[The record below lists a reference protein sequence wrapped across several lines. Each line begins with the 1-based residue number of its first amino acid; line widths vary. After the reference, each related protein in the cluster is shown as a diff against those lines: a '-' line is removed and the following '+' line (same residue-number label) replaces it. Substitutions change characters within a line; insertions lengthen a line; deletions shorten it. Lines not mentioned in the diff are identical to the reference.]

1 MSDKKQPAQ
10 QRVNVRI
17 VKADD
22 PEQRGGMKPIS
33 KADGSLQ
40 ISPEEAYTAGIWTKP
55 PFDLRGLSK
64 MVDESTILPQCIR
77 AYKSNIA
84 GFGIDIRYK
93 DDFAD
98 ADETPEMKAE
108 WDRATEV
115 VEMLNMEQESN
126 ELFEDI
132 VEARETYGCA
142 YAEVIRDMDGNVI
155 QLEFIEDTPSVEKSR
170 RLDPRVE
177 VTYFHRDHTEN
188 RMRKFRKYKQTVNG
202 KTVYYKEFGDPRI
215 MDPTS
220 GEYVTELEFKSRA
233 NEIIEFAIGT
243 ATYGKVRWVGSILTV
258 DGARR
263 AESLNNNYF
272 LNGRH
277 TPLLIMVKGGSLTD
291 DSFAKLKEYM
301 NGIRGEAGQHSFMV
315 LETEAADNRTGFN
328 AENRPEVEVK
338 DLAAILQKDELFQD
352 YLENNRRKVQSA
364 FQLPDLYTGYTTDFN
379 RATAQTAMEVTE
391 KQVFQPERRRLAWAI
406 NNRLLNCYQFK
417 GRFQPGRPVQAADR
431 LQQRWRPHPRTRQRA
446 SCTRPSARPRRTSPR
461 SGATFRSRLPTHS
474 SGPQPSPWQ
483 ETAPAWRRMAVL
495 TLASENAQP
504 ETKPA
509 QNAQQGGPSVEEQL
523 DGQIQKAAAA
533 NETELVAVMKEVRR
547 LLADMK
553 QEEGDAGVK
562 CLRCGPLIKA
572 IDAYL
577 AKAENDLY
585 EQLTMEGYLKAKES
599 LNTVDEIEEVVTKLL
614 EDNADDLLKELADAI
629 DLETFFKDNW
639 PKFKNKSKLAQDLFD
654 VFHTQ
659 FSTIMPTYVEAYVQ
673 KTDAELTVTKLTK
686 RTTDWISSWSSDL
699 ADIMKLDTETEIEA
713 VLKKGLNDGK
723 GVLRAHGYAQL
734 ESYIQSPAVE
744 EKMWKHT
751 GAYRNDPRQNHVDM
765 DGVHVP
771 KGQPFTLIELTEIP
785 TTP

>member
-1 MSDKKQPAQ
+1 M
-10 QRVNVRI
+10 
-17 VKADD
+17 
-22 PEQRGGMKPIS
+22 
-33 KADGSLQ
+33 
-40 ISPEEAYTAGIWTKP
+40 
-55 PFDLRGLSK
+55 
-64 MVDESTILPQCIR
+64 
-77 AYKSNIA
+77 
-84 GFGIDIRYK
+84 
-93 DDFAD
+93 
-98 ADETPEMKAE
+98 
-108 WDRATEV
+108 
-115 VEMLNMEQESN
+115 
-126 ELFEDI
+126 
-132 VEARETYGCA
+132 
-142 YAEVIRDMDGNVI
+142 
-155 QLEFIEDTPSVEKSR
+155 EKSR

-243 ATYGKVRWVGSILTV
+243 ATYGKVRWVGSISTV

-277 TPLLIMVKGGSLTD
+277 TLLLIMVKGGSLTD

-417 GRFQPGRPVQAADR
+417 YVEVFFRAPDVSNPDDLYKLLTVCNNAGGLTPEQGK
-431 LQQRWRPHPRTRQRA
+431 A
-446 SCTRPSARPRRTSPR
+446 SCTRPSARPRRTSQR

-474 SGPQPSPWQ
+474 SGPQPSPWL

-495 TLASENAQP
+495 TLVRKTQP
-504 ETKPA
+504 EAKPT
-509 QNAQQGGPSVEEQL
+509 QNAQQGEPSVEEQL

-553 QEEGDAGVK
+553 QEEGDA
-562 CLRCGPLIKA
+562 
-572 IDAYL
+572 
-577 AKAENDLY
+577 E
-585 EQLTMEGYLKAKES
+585 
-599 LNTVDEIEEVVTKLL
+599 
-614 EDNADDLLKELADAI
+614 
-629 DLETFFKDNW
+629 
-639 PKFKNKSKLAQDLFD
+639 
-654 VFHTQ
+654 
-659 FSTIMPTYVEAYVQ
+659 
-673 KTDAELTVTKLTK
+673 
-686 RTTDWISSWSSDL
+686 
-699 ADIMKLDTETEIEA
+699 
-713 VLKKGLNDGK
+713 
-723 GVLRAHGYAQL
+723 
-734 ESYIQSPAVE
+734 
-744 EKMWKHT
+744 
-751 GAYRNDPRQNHVDM
+751 
-765 DGVHVP
+765 
-771 KGQPFTLIELTEIP
+771 
-785 TTP
+785 

>member
-1 MSDKKQPAQ
+1 MLKVLHTGDWHIGSFPGPEVGGQNARFQDICRCLDFQAMYAEEHRPDLIVVSGDIFHQARVWSDRGLRESRTAIDHIRRLSNLAPTIVLRGTPNHDSEEQFEMLTTAFYGDDSVSVVTEPEVLHIHTYHG
-10 QRVNVRI
+10 QRVDVACI
-17 VKADD
+17 PGFD
-22 PEQRGGMKPIS
+22 RGVHRAAHP
-33 KADGSLQ
+33 
-40 ISPEEAYTAGIWTKP
+40 
-55 PFDLRGLSK
+55 GLSREEETQ
-64 MVDESTILPQCIR
+64 VFTDELAKVVLGLKAQCEPGVTSILSTHFTVP
-77 AYKSNIA
+77 
-84 GFGIDIRYK
+84 G
-93 DDFAD
+93 
-98 ADETPEMKAE
+98 
-108 WDRATEV
+108 
-115 VEMLNMEQESN
+115 
-126 ELFEDI
+126 
-132 VEARETYGCA
+132 

-417 GRFQPGRPVQAADR
+417 YVEVFFRAPDVSNPDDLYKLLTVCNNAGGLTPNKAKSVLYKALGETSEDFPEEWGDIPLAFMNA
-431 LQQRWRPHPRTRQRA
+431 QQRAA
-446 SCTRPSARPRRTSPR
+446 STAVAGNSPNVAQN
-461 SGATFRSRLPTHS
+461 GS
-474 SGPQPSPWQ
+474 SVTGK
-483 ETAPAWRRMAVL
+483 EHT
-495 TLASENAQP
+495 QP
-504 ETKPA
+504 ETKLA

-547 LLADMK
+547 LLVDMK
-553 QEEGDAGVK
+553 QEEGDA
-562 CLRCGPLIKA
+562 
-572 IDAYL
+572 
-577 AKAENDLY
+577 E
-585 EQLTMEGYLKAKES
+585 
-599 LNTVDEIEEVVTKLL
+599 
-614 EDNADDLLKELADAI
+614 
-629 DLETFFKDNW
+629 
-639 PKFKNKSKLAQDLFD
+639 
-654 VFHTQ
+654 
-659 FSTIMPTYVEAYVQ
+659 
-673 KTDAELTVTKLTK
+673 
-686 RTTDWISSWSSDL
+686 
-699 ADIMKLDTETEIEA
+699 
-713 VLKKGLNDGK
+713 
-723 GVLRAHGYAQL
+723 
-734 ESYIQSPAVE
+734 
-744 EKMWKHT
+744 
-751 GAYRNDPRQNHVDM
+751 
-765 DGVHVP
+765 
-771 KGQPFTLIELTEIP
+771 
-785 TTP
+785 

>member
-22 PEQRGGMKPIS
+22 PEQRGGMKPIA

-177 VTYFHRDHTEN
+177 VTYFHRNHTEN

-352 YLENNRRKVQSA
+352 YLENNRRK
-364 FQLPDLYTGYTTDFN
+364 
-379 RATAQTAMEVTE
+379 
-391 KQVFQPERRRLAWAI
+391 
-406 NNRLLNCYQFK
+406 
-417 GRFQPGRPVQAADR
+417 
-431 LQQRWRPHPRTRQRA
+431 
-446 SCTRPSARPRRTSPR
+446 
-461 SGATFRSRLPTHS
+461 
-474 SGPQPSPWQ
+474 
-483 ETAPAWRRMAVL
+483 
-495 TLASENAQP
+495 
-504 ETKPA
+504 
-509 QNAQQGGPSVEEQL
+509 
-523 DGQIQKAAAA
+523 
-533 NETELVAVMKEVRR
+533 
-547 LLADMK
+547 
-553 QEEGDAGVK
+553 
-562 CLRCGPLIKA
+562 
-572 IDAYL
+572 
-577 AKAENDLY
+577 
-585 EQLTMEGYLKAKES
+585 
-599 LNTVDEIEEVVTKLL
+599 
-614 EDNADDLLKELADAI
+614 
-629 DLETFFKDNW
+629 
-639 PKFKNKSKLAQDLFD
+639 
-654 VFHTQ
+654 
-659 FSTIMPTYVEAYVQ
+659 
-673 KTDAELTVTKLTK
+673 
-686 RTTDWISSWSSDL
+686 
-699 ADIMKLDTETEIEA
+699 
-713 VLKKGLNDGK
+713 
-723 GVLRAHGYAQL
+723 
-734 ESYIQSPAVE
+734 
-744 EKMWKHT
+744 
-751 GAYRNDPRQNHVDM
+751 
-765 DGVHVP
+765 
-771 KGQPFTLIELTEIP
+771 
-785 TTP
+785 